1 MNAEHFTDDLQAI
14 IDAAETGEKGCL
26 LHEREDPG
34 EGGDDDDE
42 GE

>member
-1 MNAEHFTDDLQAI
+1 MTPEHFTDDIQAI
-14 IDAAETGEKGCL
+14 IDAAETGDKGCL
-26 LHEREDPG
+26 LPEREDPG

>member
-1 MNAEHFTDDLQAI
+1 VNAEHFTDDIQAI

-26 LHEREDPG
+26 LPERDDPR
-34 EGGDDDDE
+34 EGGDDDA

>member
-1 MNAEHFTDDLQAI
+1 MPEHFTDDIQAI

-26 LHEREDPG
+26 FPERDDPR
-34 EGGDDDDE
+34 EGGDDE

>member
-1 MNAEHFTDDLQAI
+1 MSPEHFTDDIQAI

-26 LHEREDPG
+26 LPELEDPR
-34 EGGDDDDE
+34 EGDGDDA